1 MKSKEWDAYNV
12 SNLIDFRLLIVPPIG
27 VGRTTL
33 RRIHQTFLAA
43 ERASQIS
50 LISSLAY
57 CTRKFR
63 HIVAVVVEIVDVP
76 VAGIAHLLIL
86 VHLIV
91 VCTDK
96 SQASFAFRLHLTIR
110 NAPVAIQYV
119 VAQTYGVLR
128 LGIGSGGGEVLK
140 HVLRRQRNTTIASD
154 GVNVEVA

>member
-1 MKSKEWDAYNV
+1 MKSEEWYAYEV

-33 RRIHQTFLAA
+33 RRIHQTLLAA

-50 LISSLAY
+50 LVSSLAY
-57 CTRKFR
+57 RTRKFR
-63 HIVAVVVEIVDVP
+63 HIVAVVIEVVDIP

-96 SQASFAFRLHLTIR
+96 RQASFAFRLYLTIR

-119 VAQTYGVLR
+119 VALAYGILR
-128 LGIGSGGGEVLK
+128 LGIGSGGGEVL
-140 HVLRRQRNTTIASD
+140 
-154 GVNVEVA
+154 